1 MSLESRR
8 AKSARGRR
16 FLAQREPKL
25 VENPRT
31 ALLARGQKSSAV
43 VNELL
48 TDLFCLKKPHAKHFR
63 RHNAVHPWEDATP
76 LEFLCQKNDAS
87 LFGFGTHS
95 KKRPHNLVLGRC
107 FDHRILDMYE
117 FGVEASAAMA
127 GFARGAGGGASGE
140 AKPLLQFNGDGW
152 ENVVELKE
160 LRAFLLDW
168 FGGKPA
174 EAIAPLALE
183 RVIAFSASPEGWGAA
198 DGGSGGSRRLVRLR
212 QYSVKLQKSA
222 EATAPHVAL
231 REMGPRVDLV
241 VRRVQRPAP
250 DLLREAM
257 RQPAA
262 SSAAPKKARNVSHSK
277 LGGREGRLHLP
288 KQDLSQ
294 MPTAR
299 MKGLGKRGV
308 APKQGGGGGGGGGG
322 GKRHKAAAGGGGE

>member
-95 KKRPHNLVLGRC
+95 KKRRGLEQRKGARSGSAARSQPPLASASLPATRPHNLVLGRC

-117 FGVEASAAMA
+117 FGASAAMA

-160 LRAFLLDW
+160 MRAFLLDW

-183 RVIAFSASPEGWGAA
+183 RGAYASPTFW
-198 DGGSGGSRRLVRLR
+198 D
-212 QYSVKLQKSA
+212 
-222 EATAPHVAL
+222 P
-231 REMGPRVDLV
+231 
-241 VRRVQRPAP
+241 
-250 DLLREAM
+250 
-257 RQPAA
+257 
-262 SSAAPKKARNVSHSK
+262 
-277 LGGREGRLHLP
+277 
-288 KQDLSQ
+288 
-294 MPTAR
+294 
-299 MKGLGKRGV
+299 
-308 APKQGGGGGGGGGG
+308 
-322 GKRHKAAAGGGGE
+322 